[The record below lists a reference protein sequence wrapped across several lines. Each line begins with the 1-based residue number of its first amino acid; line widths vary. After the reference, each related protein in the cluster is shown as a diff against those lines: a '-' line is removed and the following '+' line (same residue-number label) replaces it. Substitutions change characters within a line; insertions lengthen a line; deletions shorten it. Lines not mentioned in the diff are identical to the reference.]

1 MQCSGDGGDM
11 SPCLLGEEESRAR
24 RASLSLKGPI
34 ANAGLIG
41 QYLFFKKMPS
51 THLVSNYKSF

>member
-1 MQCSGDGGDM
+1 M

-41 QYLFFKKMPS
+41 QYLFFYRKPS
-51 THLVSNYKSF
+51 THLVSNYKSL